1 MDRRRLVAFSAAVV
15 AGMVA
20 IGAWAWI
27 QLPAGAEVP
36 IHWGPDGTP
45 NGYASK
51 TVGLLLLPL
60 IAAGVAVLLAAIPR
74 IEPRRANLE
83 RSGKAYGAIWAG
95 VMLLLGGIQVIV
107 VATSLGATLDVSRL
121 MLFGTGALFIV
132 IGNYLPKV
140 RSNYMVGIRTP
151 WTLTSDLAWDRT
163 HRLGGR
169 LFVVE
174 GLVFLVLG
182 LVGVSPEYLAIAIVV
197 AIVVLV
203 VVLFG
208 YSYQVWKSDP
218 AKRAL

>member
-27 QLPAGAEVP
+27 QLPAGADVP

-182 LVGVSPEYLAIAIVV
+182 LIGVAPEYLVIAIVA

-218 AKRAL
+218 ARRSL

>member
-1 MDRRRLVAFSAAVV
+1 MDRRRLVTFSAAVV

-27 QLPAGAEVP
+27 QLPAGADVP

-182 LVGVSPEYLAIAIVV
+182 LIGVAPEYLVIAIVA

-218 AKRAL
+218 ARRSL

>member
-218 AKRAL
+218 ARRSL